1 MGEFKTMKYVYD
13 DVEEALKMNSAFT
26 ELFMKEK
33 IYESHEMRS
42 LTGGRFLLK
51 FKVKNNGTEDKG

>member
-1 MGEFKTMKYVYD
+1 MGEYKAMKYVYD

-51 FKVKNNGTEDKG
+51 FKVKNNG